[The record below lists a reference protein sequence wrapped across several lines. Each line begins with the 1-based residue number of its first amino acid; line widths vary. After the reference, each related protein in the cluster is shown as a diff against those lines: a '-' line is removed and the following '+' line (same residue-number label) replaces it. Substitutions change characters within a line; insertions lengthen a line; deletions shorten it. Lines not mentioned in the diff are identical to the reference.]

1 MIIEHLLDDNNLTN
15 TEKSIAQFLL
25 NKDQKINNL
34 TSSELGKQSY
44 TSQAAVTRLYKKLGF
59 NNFREF
65 LSTLILERNDYLKY
79 NDLPTEHPEQYFTSL
94 EDTEKVIASLYEK
107 AMIQTNRLLDK
118 NVVNRVCNRILSAS
132 FIDIYGIG
140 LSDTIAKEMCFKLQ
154 SLGLPCSYQNGI
166 NIKYIDN
173 IVRNQKITRVPKT
186 QTYYKGVINLRG
198 EIIPVMSI
206 RLKLGLEDD
215 EFTDKTRIIIVKIE
229 GATIGVI
236 VDQVREVVTLDDDN
250 TEKITRTSRD
260 DAASGYISSIGKSKG
275 ELISLLDIVGLI
287 VEN

>member
-1 MIIEHLLDDNNLTN
+1 MEQVKAIT
-15 TEKSIAQFLL
+15 TEQE
-25 NKDQKINNL
+25 
-34 TSSELGKQSY
+34 TE
-44 TSQAAVTRLYKKLGF
+44 TAVQYIVVRIG
-59 NNFREF
+59 N
-65 LSTLILERNDYLKY
+65 
-79 NDLPTEHPEQYFTSL
+79 EQY
-94 EDTEKVIASLYEK
+94 
-107 AMIQTNRLLDK
+107 
-118 NVVNRVCNRILSAS
+118 
-132 FIDIYGIG
+132 
-140 LSDTIAKEMCFKLQ
+140 
-154 SLGLPCSYQNGI
+154 GI

-236 VDQVREVVTLDDDN
+236 VDQVREVVTLDNDN

>member
-1 MIIEHLLDDNNLTN
+1 MVRIGN
-15 TEKSIAQFLL
+15 
-25 NKDQKINNL
+25 
-34 TSSELGKQSY
+34 
-44 TSQAAVTRLYKKLGF
+44 
-59 NNFREF
+59 
-65 LSTLILERNDYLKY
+65 
-79 NDLPTEHPEQYFTSL
+79 EQY
-94 EDTEKVIASLYEK
+94 
-107 AMIQTNRLLDK
+107 
-118 NVVNRVCNRILSAS
+118 
-132 FIDIYGIG
+132 
-140 LSDTIAKEMCFKLQ
+140 
-154 SLGLPCSYQNGI
+154 GI

>member
-1 MIIEHLLDDNNLTN
+1 MEQVKAIT
-15 TEKSIAQFLL
+15 TEQE
-25 NKDQKINNL
+25 
-34 TSSELGKQSY
+34 TE
-44 TSQAAVTRLYKKLGF
+44 TAVQYIVVRIG
-59 NNFREF
+59 N
-65 LSTLILERNDYLKY
+65 
-79 NDLPTEHPEQYFTSL
+79 EQY
-94 EDTEKVIASLYEK
+94 
-107 AMIQTNRLLDK
+107 
-118 NVVNRVCNRILSAS
+118 
-132 FIDIYGIG
+132 
-140 LSDTIAKEMCFKLQ
+140 
-154 SLGLPCSYQNGI
+154 GI

-260 DAASGYISSIGKSKG
+260 DAESGYISSIGKSKG

>member
-1 MIIEHLLDDNNLTN
+1 MGINKEQVKAIT
-15 TEKSIAQFLL
+15 TEQEAE
-25 NKDQKINNL
+25 
-34 TSSELGKQSY
+34 T
-44 TSQAAVTRLYKKLGF
+44 AVQYIVVRIG
-59 NNFREF
+59 N
-65 LSTLILERNDYLKY
+65 
-79 NDLPTEHPEQYFTSL
+79 EQY
-94 EDTEKVIASLYEK
+94 
-107 AMIQTNRLLDK
+107 
-118 NVVNRVCNRILSAS
+118 
-132 FIDIYGIG
+132 
-140 LSDTIAKEMCFKLQ
+140 
-154 SLGLPCSYQNGI
+154 GI

>member
-1 MIIEHLLDDNNLTN
+1 MEQVKAIT
-15 TEKSIAQFLL
+15 TEQEAE
-25 NKDQKINNL
+25 
-34 TSSELGKQSY
+34 T
-44 TSQAAVTRLYKKLGF
+44 AVQYIVVRIG
-59 NNFREF
+59 N
-65 LSTLILERNDYLKY
+65 
-79 NDLPTEHPEQYFTSL
+79 EQY
-94 EDTEKVIASLYEK
+94 
-107 AMIQTNRLLDK
+107 
-118 NVVNRVCNRILSAS
+118 
-132 FIDIYGIG
+132 
-140 LSDTIAKEMCFKLQ
+140 
-154 SLGLPCSYQNGI
+154 GI

-173 IVRNQKITRVPKT
+173 IVRNKKITSVPKT

>member
-1 MIIEHLLDDNNLTN
+1 MEQVKAIT
-15 TEKSIAQFLL
+15 TEQE
-25 NKDQKINNL
+25 
-34 TSSELGKQSY
+34 TE
-44 TSQAAVTRLYKKLGF
+44 TAVQYIVVRIG
-59 NNFREF
+59 N
-65 LSTLILERNDYLKY
+65 
-79 NDLPTEHPEQYFTSL
+79 EQY
-94 EDTEKVIASLYEK
+94 
-107 AMIQTNRLLDK
+107 
-118 NVVNRVCNRILSAS
+118 
-132 FIDIYGIG
+132 
-140 LSDTIAKEMCFKLQ
+140 
-154 SLGLPCSYQNGI
+154 GI

-186 QTYYKGVINLRG
+186 QTYYKGVINPRG

>member
-1 MIIEHLLDDNNLTN
+1 MVRIGN
-15 TEKSIAQFLL
+15 
-25 NKDQKINNL
+25 
-34 TSSELGKQSY
+34 
-44 TSQAAVTRLYKKLGF
+44 
-59 NNFREF
+59 
-65 LSTLILERNDYLKY
+65 
-79 NDLPTEHPEQYFTSL
+79 EQY
-94 EDTEKVIASLYEK
+94 
-107 AMIQTNRLLDK
+107 
-118 NVVNRVCNRILSAS
+118 
-132 FIDIYGIG
+132 
-140 LSDTIAKEMCFKLQ
+140 
-154 SLGLPCSYQNGI
+154 GI

-215 EFTDKTRIIIVKIE
+215 EFTDRTRIIIVKIE

>member
-1 MIIEHLLDDNNLTN
+1 MEQVKAIT
-15 TEKSIAQFLL
+15 TEQEAE
-25 NKDQKINNL
+25 
-34 TSSELGKQSY
+34 T
-44 TSQAAVTRLYKKLGF
+44 AVQYIVVRIG
-59 NNFREF
+59 N
-65 LSTLILERNDYLKY
+65 
-79 NDLPTEHPEQYFTSL
+79 EQY
-94 EDTEKVIASLYEK
+94 
-107 AMIQTNRLLDK
+107 
-118 NVVNRVCNRILSAS
+118 
-132 FIDIYGIG
+132 
-140 LSDTIAKEMCFKLQ
+140 
-154 SLGLPCSYQNGI
+154 GI

-215 EFTDKTRIIIVKIE
+215 EFTDKTRIIILKIE

>member
-1 MIIEHLLDDNNLTN
+1 MEQVKAIT
-15 TEKSIAQFLL
+15 TEQE
-25 NKDQKINNL
+25 
-34 TSSELGKQSY
+34 TE
-44 TSQAAVTRLYKKLGF
+44 TAVQYIVVRIG
-59 NNFREF
+59 N
-65 LSTLILERNDYLKY
+65 
-79 NDLPTEHPEQYFTSL
+79 EQY
-94 EDTEKVIASLYEK
+94 
-107 AMIQTNRLLDK
+107 
-118 NVVNRVCNRILSAS
+118 
-132 FIDIYGIG
+132 
-140 LSDTIAKEMCFKLQ
+140 
-154 SLGLPCSYQNGI
+154 GI

-198 EIIPVMSI
+198 EIMPVMSI

>member
-1 MIIEHLLDDNNLTN
+1 MEQVKAIT
-15 TEKSIAQFLL
+15 TEQE
-25 NKDQKINNL
+25 
-34 TSSELGKQSY
+34 TE
-44 TSQAAVTRLYKKLGF
+44 TAVQYIVVRIG
-59 NNFREF
+59 N
-65 LSTLILERNDYLKY
+65 
-79 NDLPTEHPEQYFTSL
+79 EQY
-94 EDTEKVIASLYEK
+94 
-107 AMIQTNRLLDK
+107 
-118 NVVNRVCNRILSAS
+118 
-132 FIDIYGIG
+132 
-140 LSDTIAKEMCFKLQ
+140 
-154 SLGLPCSYQNGI
+154 GI

-173 IVRNQKITRVPKT
+173 IVRNQKITRMPKT

-275 ELISLLDIVGLI
+275 ELISVLDIVGLI

>member
-1 MIIEHLLDDNNLTN
+1 MEQVKAIT
-15 TEKSIAQFLL
+15 TEQE
-25 NKDQKINNL
+25 
-34 TSSELGKQSY
+34 TE
-44 TSQAAVTRLYKKLGF
+44 TAVQYIVVRIG
-59 NNFREF
+59 N
-65 LSTLILERNDYLKY
+65 
-79 NDLPTEHPEQYFTSL
+79 EQY
-94 EDTEKVIASLYEK
+94 
-107 AMIQTNRLLDK
+107 
-118 NVVNRVCNRILSAS
+118 
-132 FIDIYGIG
+132 GI
-140 LSDTIAKEMCFKLQ
+140 S
-154 SLGLPCSYQNGI
+154 
-166 NIKYIDN
+166 IKYIDN

>member
-1 MIIEHLLDDNNLTN
+1 MEQVKAIT
-15 TEKSIAQFLL
+15 TEQE
-25 NKDQKINNL
+25 
-34 TSSELGKQSY
+34 TE
-44 TSQAAVTRLYKKLGF
+44 TAVQYIVVRIG
-59 NNFREF
+59 N
-65 LSTLILERNDYLKY
+65 
-79 NDLPTEHPEQYFTSL
+79 EQY
-94 EDTEKVIASLYEK
+94 
-107 AMIQTNRLLDK
+107 
-118 NVVNRVCNRILSAS
+118 
-132 FIDIYGIG
+132 
-140 LSDTIAKEMCFKLQ
+140 
-154 SLGLPCSYQNGI
+154 GI

-250 TEKITRTSRD
+250 TEKITRTSSCLLYTSPSPRD
-260 DAASGYISSIGKSKG
+260 
-275 ELISLLDIVGLI
+275 
-287 VEN
+287 

>member
-1 MIIEHLLDDNNLTN
+1 MEQVKAIT
-15 TEKSIAQFLL
+15 TEQE
-25 NKDQKINNL
+25 
-34 TSSELGKQSY
+34 TE
-44 TSQAAVTRLYKKLGF
+44 TAVQYIVVRIG
-59 NNFREF
+59 N
-65 LSTLILERNDYLKY
+65 
-79 NDLPTEHPEQYFTSL
+79 EQY
-94 EDTEKVIASLYEK
+94 
-107 AMIQTNRLLDK
+107 
-118 NVVNRVCNRILSAS
+118 
-132 FIDIYGIG
+132 
-140 LSDTIAKEMCFKLQ
+140 
-154 SLGLPCSYQNGI
+154 GI

-173 IVRNQKITRVPKT
+173 IVRHQKITRVPKT

>member
-1 MIIEHLLDDNNLTN
+1 MEQVKAIT
-15 TEKSIAQFLL
+15 TEQEAE
-25 NKDQKINNL
+25 
-34 TSSELGKQSY
+34 T
-44 TSQAAVTRLYKKLGF
+44 AVQYIVVRIG
-59 NNFREF
+59 N
-65 LSTLILERNDYLKY
+65 
-79 NDLPTEHPEQYFTSL
+79 EQY
-94 EDTEKVIASLYEK
+94 
-107 AMIQTNRLLDK
+107 
-118 NVVNRVCNRILSAS
+118 
-132 FIDIYGIG
+132 
-140 LSDTIAKEMCFKLQ
+140 
-154 SLGLPCSYQNGI
+154 GI

-198 EIIPVMSI
+198 EIITVMSI

>member
-1 MIIEHLLDDNNLTN
+1 MEQVKAIT
-15 TEKSIAQFLL
+15 TEQE
-25 NKDQKINNL
+25 
-34 TSSELGKQSY
+34 TE
-44 TSQAAVTRLYKKLGF
+44 TAVQYIVVRIG
-59 NNFREF
+59 N
-65 LSTLILERNDYLKY
+65 
-79 NDLPTEHPEQYFTSL
+79 EQY
-94 EDTEKVIASLYEK
+94 
-107 AMIQTNRLLDK
+107 
-118 NVVNRVCNRILSAS
+118 
-132 FIDIYGIG
+132 
-140 LSDTIAKEMCFKLQ
+140 
-154 SLGLPCSYQNGI
+154 GI

-186 QTYYKGVINLRG
+186 QTYYKGVINLRV

>member
-1 MIIEHLLDDNNLTN
+1 MEQVKAIT
-15 TEKSIAQFLL
+15 TEQE
-25 NKDQKINNL
+25 
-34 TSSELGKQSY
+34 TE
-44 TSQAAVTRLYKKLGF
+44 TAVQYIVVRIG
-59 NNFREF
+59 N
-65 LSTLILERNDYLKY
+65 
-79 NDLPTEHPEQYFTSL
+79 EQY
-94 EDTEKVIASLYEK
+94 
-107 AMIQTNRLLDK
+107 
-118 NVVNRVCNRILSAS
+118 
-132 FIDIYGIG
+132 
-140 LSDTIAKEMCFKLQ
+140 
-154 SLGLPCSYQNGI
+154 GI

-186 QTYYKGVINLRG
+186 QTYYEGVINLRG

>member
-1 MIIEHLLDDNNLTN
+1 MEQVKAIT
-15 TEKSIAQFLL
+15 TEQEAE
-25 NKDQKINNL
+25 
-34 TSSELGKQSY
+34 T
-44 TSQAAVTRLYKKLGF
+44 AVQYIVVRIG
-59 NNFREF
+59 N
-65 LSTLILERNDYLKY
+65 
-79 NDLPTEHPEQYFTSL
+79 EQY
-94 EDTEKVIASLYEK
+94 
-107 AMIQTNRLLDK
+107 
-118 NVVNRVCNRILSAS
+118 
-132 FIDIYGIG
+132 
-140 LSDTIAKEMCFKLQ
+140 
-154 SLGLPCSYQNGI
+154 GI

-236 VDQVREVVTLDDDN
+236 VDQVREVVTRDDDN